1 LLKDAL
7 SHEGVESFPAVPNLP
22 KVARFEF
29 FRKGDRPAG
38 VWLVRQEKLRFALPI
53 TTGVTS
59 GVADY
64 LAAPHALPGF
74 AAPVEQLAPA
84 MVPYLELADGST
96 IVASDCAD
104 EIEPAEDGKS
114 LRAVWKRWVVV
125 GAEPGKFIE
134 PNLVTEVTWKI
145 DGDTLMRNE
154 KITATQPVA
163 IKRFSVIFPSTGDR
177 VSTRFEDGARID
189 RFDAG
194 DNSLEVCVQS
204 HGMTLEKSLEATG
217 DSALGKGARGAIP
230 LILRM
235 ESHDLNVTP
244 ESPLQ
249 WSISLKMIHP

>member
-1 LLKDAL
+1 
-7 SHEGVESFPAVPNLP
+7 
-22 KVARFEF
+22 
-29 FRKGDRPAG
+29 
-38 VWLVRQEKLRFALPI
+38 VWLVRQEHLRFALPI

-84 MVPYLELADGST
+84 MVPYLELTDGRT

-104 EIEPAEDGKS
+104 EIEPGEDGKS
-114 LRAVWKRWVVV
+114 LRVVWKRWVVV
-125 GAEPGKFIE
+125 GADPGDFVE

-145 DGDTLMRNE
+145 DGDMLVRTE

-163 IKRFSVIFPSTGDR
+163 IKRFFVIFPSTGER
-177 VSTRFEDGARID
+177 LATRFEDGGRID
-189 RFDAG
+189 RFYGKA
-194 DNSLEVCVQS
+194 NSLEVCVQS
-204 HGMTLEKSLEATG
+204 HGMTLEKSVEATG

-235 ESHDLNVTP
+235 ESHDLTITP
-244 ESPLQ
+244 TSPLQ
-249 WSISLKMIHP
+249 WSITLAMIHP